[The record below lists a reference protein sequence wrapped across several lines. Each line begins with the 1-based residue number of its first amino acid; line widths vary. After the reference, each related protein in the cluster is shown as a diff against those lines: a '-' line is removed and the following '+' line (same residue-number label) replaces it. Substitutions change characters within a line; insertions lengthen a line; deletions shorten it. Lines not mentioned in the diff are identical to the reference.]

1 MRTLL
6 ILGAILAIGVAV
18 YAYGPGYGR
27 GCYGQGG
34 YGPGMMGQGYG
45 QGGYGP
51 GMMGQ
56 KGFRPGVWMDNQNF
70 KKFTVDEAKK
80 TFETFISENYKGYKI
95 ENVTPFNMPR
105 GTIYS
110 ADVSDASGNKFL
122 FHLNPWGN
130 VVGPIIN
137 R

>member
-34 YGPGMMGQGYG
+34 YGS
-45 QGGYGP
+45 

-56 KGFRPGVWMDNQNF
+56 KSFRPGIGMDNQNF
-70 KKFTVDEAKK
+70 KQFTADEARK

-110 ADVSDASGNKFL
+110 ADVSDASGNKFV